1 MAENFSINFIFNK
14 WDGHSITKVTEPF
27 SKYSEAKRFSHF
39 GTYDEN
45 IIWKENSQATLTFKI
60 LRQVHST
67 INPFFQFI
75 TNGRELQ
82 LEYRNKYYE
91 FIITS
96 VVPKFYK
103 ENLEYEVTCQD
114 AFSYFLAKNNVGAN
128 YADDEDATVFKWTG
142 KTIGELARSILEQSG
157 YKNKWSIDP
166 NLGKTMGVPNFPAT
180 IYGFNTREENIATLE
195 LEGSN
200 TLNGL
205 IELTTLFNARI
216 EVVYPKNPNEQR
228 IIYFRNKNVA
238 HNSYVVLDKNVN
250 LNDLG
255 LSNTSEEFCTV
266 LHVSGGTDA
275 NENIVSLVQPMPSET
290 KLAIQQEINKAL
302 EENKTITFF
311 NDLYEPSLFY
321 DNKWEQNGDF
331 FPTLIIEGKQYTN
344 IPYDK
349 NEKNVTHDGYNIDY
363 TNYTEDSKNFVVI
376 KSITKG
382 EEEVSSYVYPLL
394 NENYKPISF
403 YARNDKYNP
412 GYGSM
417 CKQVPCLS
425 SVLFDFSYLEETY
438 QLPQEAHREI
448 KRILCKD
455 YFNANVQIQLYA
467 DSYYNLLRLYNQQ
480 IQQEEEAVFKI
491 SQAYNALMQL
501 AFENNLNTK
510 VSVMYSALNP
520 AIQKLI
526 DVNIE
531 NENQFISL
539 TNEDY
544 YTSIIY
550 DGYQSLWSLW
560 ENNSPE
566 NNYLET
572 QFNYFAGKNNATFI
586 EERKKKYRD
595 LASTYIGE
603 LKDCLDQI
611 KKLLTPYR
619 KNEEN
624 KPLEDFEYPF
634 LSTVSVTDSDSVL
647 HYIKINREYFKNLI
661 DFENK
666 LKNYDSVYVAYSV
679 HKKRIEE
686 LFFYLGV
693 CVEDSNS
700 DAKVYYDGYCTC
712 YYRAMKILQDYC
724 NTYTS
729 NPDNGVIMDDLS
741 LGAVNNIINIKDSKE
756 TLTVNYETAEWL
768 SHLTAN
774 YHRSKNN
781 CIDWLTFYNNAVKQ
795 QEKIWNS
802 LMERFGDFIIEG
814 TYSDEAQ
821 IDSLGLYTAAAT
833 QFENMKRPQFNY
845 SLKTIDWD
853 LLKTS
858 FYDFP
863 EVGDIIAV
871 KHVDLALF
879 QRSQSTKHITVRCEL
894 PKEGVRFQKGFFEK
908 DGVQH
913 RSVGAPF
920 QQNGKW
926 YLDFDLTYGK
936 GSNIP
941 SSFNF
946 INRIYWDT
954 KTEITKTYEEDDIID
969 VQSEKFIGKIKV
981 TLVDEVQR
989 TKEFEFELPE
999 SSLSSTTTLMY
1010 SQAIDTNYRFAIGFR
1025 AANGQMAVYDGTF
1038 KLYKNNE
1045 EVDVSSV
1052 AGEYIL
1058 YDCYVETK
1066 SIPDKYCNVINRFI
1080 VKDERNIENTITE
1093 ISQNL
1098 RDKTFSISLSNQQAV
1113 EKIVKKLLRSIRY
1126 Y

>member
-14 WDGHSITKVTEPF
+14 WDGNSITKVTEPF

-45 IIWKENSQATLTFKI
+45 ITWKENSQATLTFKI

-91 FIITS
+91 FVITS

-128 YADDEDATVFKWTG
+128 YADDEDATIFKWTG

-157 YKNKWSIDP
+157 YKNKWGIDP

-205 IELTTLFNARI
+205 IELATLFNARI
-216 EVVYPKNPNEQR
+216 EVIYPKNPNEQR
-228 IIYFRNKNVA
+228 VIYFRNKNVA

-275 NENIVSLVQPMPSET
+275 NENIVSLVQPMPAET
-290 KLAIQQEINKAL
+290 KLAIQQEINNAL
-302 EENKTITFF
+302 KEKKTITFF

-321 DNKWEQNGDF
+321 DNKWEQNGEA
-331 FPTLIIEGKQYTN
+331 FPTLIIEGKQYNDEQSIT
-344 IPYDK
+344 D
-349 NEKNVTHDGYNIDY
+349 DGYNINY
-363 TNYTEDSKNFVVI
+363 TNYTKDSKNFVVI

-382 EEEVSSYVYPLL
+382 EEEISPYVYPLL

-403 YARNDKYNP
+403 YARNDKFDP

-438 QLPQEAHREI
+438 QLPQEAHKEI

-455 YFNANVQIQLYA
+455 YFNSNVQIQLYA

-491 SQAYNALMQL
+491 SQAHNALMQL
-501 AFENNLNTK
+501 AFENNLDTR

-520 AIQKLI
+520 VIQDLVNNNN
-526 DVNIE
+526 VNIE

-566 NNYLET
+566 SNYLET
-572 QFNYFAGKNNATFI
+572 QFNYFAGNNNTTFI
-586 EERKKKYRD
+586 EERKKKYCN
-595 LASTYIGE
+595 LASTYKDE
-603 LKDCLDQI
+603 LDDCLKQI

-619 KNEEN
+619 KDEEN
-624 KPLEDFEYPF
+624 KPLGFEYPS
-634 LSTVSVTDSDSVL
+634 LTTISVTDANNIL
-647 HYIKINREYFKNLI
+647 YYIKINREYFKNLI
-661 DFENK
+661 DFENQ
-666 LKNYDSVYVAYSV
+666 LKDYDSVYVAYSV

-700 DAKVYYDGYCTC
+700 DTKVYYDGYCTC

-729 NPDNGVIMDDLS
+729 DPDDGVVMDDLS
-741 LGAVNNIINIKDSKE
+741 LGAVNNIINIKDSEE
-756 TLTVNYETAEWL
+756 TLIVNYETAEWL
-768 SHLTAN
+768 SRLTAN

-781 CIDWLTFYNNAVKQ
+781 CIDWLTFYNNAVAQ

-879 QRSQSTKHITVRCEL
+879 QRSQNTKHIIVRCEL

-908 DGVQH
+908 DGVQY

-946 INRIYWDT
+946 INRIYWNS
-954 KTEITKTYEEDDIID
+954 DD
-969 VQSEKFIGKIKV
+969 
-981 TLVDEVQR
+981 
-989 TKEFEFELPE
+989 
-999 SSLSSTTTLMY
+999 
-1010 SQAIDTNYRFAIGFR
+1010 
-1025 AANGQMAVYDGTF
+1025 
-1038 KLYKNNE
+1038 
-1045 EVDVSSV
+1045 
-1052 AGEYIL
+1052 YI
-1058 YDCYVETK
+1058 Y
-1066 SIPDKYCNVINRFI
+1066 VINRFI

>member
-14 WDGHSITKVTEPF
+14 WDGNSITKVTEPF

-45 IIWKENSQATLTFKI
+45 ITWKENSQATLTFKI

-91 FIITS
+91 FVITS

-128 YADDEDATVFKWTG
+128 YADDEDATIFKWTG

-157 YKNKWSIDP
+157 YKNKWGIDP

-205 IELTTLFNARI
+205 IELATLFNARI
-216 EVVYPKNPNEQR
+216 EVIYPKNPNEQR
-228 IIYFRNKNVA
+228 VIYFRNKNVA

-275 NENIVSLVQPMPSET
+275 NENIVSLVQPMPAET
-290 KLAIQQEINKAL
+290 KLAIQQEINNAL
-302 EENKTITFF
+302 KEKKTITFF

-321 DNKWEQNGDF
+321 DNKWEQNGEA
-331 FPTLIIEGKQYTN
+331 FPTLIIEGKQYNDEQSIT
-344 IPYDK
+344 D
-349 NEKNVTHDGYNIDY
+349 DGYNINY
-363 TNYTEDSKNFVVI
+363 TNYTKDSKNFVVI

-382 EEEVSSYVYPLL
+382 EEEISPYVYPLL

-403 YARNDKYNP
+403 YARNDKFDP

-438 QLPQEAHREI
+438 QLPQEAHKEI

-455 YFNANVQIQLYA
+455 YFNSNVQIQLYA

-491 SQAYNALMQL
+491 SQAHNALMQL
-501 AFENNLNTK
+501 AFENNLDTR

-520 AIQKLI
+520 VIQDLVNNNN
-526 DVNIE
+526 VNIE

-566 NNYLET
+566 SNYLET
-572 QFNYFAGKNNATFI
+572 QFNYFAGNNNTTFI
-586 EERKKKYRD
+586 EERKKKYCN
-595 LASTYIGE
+595 LASTYKDE
-603 LKDCLDQI
+603 LDDCLKQI

-619 KNEEN
+619 KDEEN
-624 KPLEDFEYPF
+624 KPLGFEYPS
-634 LSTVSVTDSDSVL
+634 LTTISVTDANNIL
-647 HYIKINREYFKNLI
+647 YYIKINREYFKNLI
-661 DFENK
+661 DFENQ
-666 LKNYDSVYVAYSV
+666 LKDYDSVYVAYSV

-700 DAKVYYDGYCTC
+700 DTKVYYDGYCTC

-729 NPDNGVIMDDLS
+729 DPDDGVVMDDLS
-741 LGAVNNIINIKDSKE
+741 LGAVNNIINIKDSEE
-756 TLTVNYETAEWL
+756 TLIVNYETAEWL
-768 SHLTAN
+768 SRLTAN

-781 CIDWLTFYNNAVKQ
+781 CIDWLTFYNNAVAQ

-814 TYSDEAQ
+814 TSSDEAQ

-879 QRSQSTKHITVRCEL
+879 QRSQNTKHIIVRCEL

-908 DGVQH
+908 DGVQY

-946 INRIYWDT
+946 INRIYWNS
-954 KTEITKTYEEDDIID
+954 DD
-969 VQSEKFIGKIKV
+969 
-981 TLVDEVQR
+981 
-989 TKEFEFELPE
+989 
-999 SSLSSTTTLMY
+999 
-1010 SQAIDTNYRFAIGFR
+1010 
-1025 AANGQMAVYDGTF
+1025 
-1038 KLYKNNE
+1038 
-1045 EVDVSSV
+1045 
-1052 AGEYIL
+1052 YI
-1058 YDCYVETK
+1058 Y
-1066 SIPDKYCNVINRFI
+1066 VINRFI

>member
-1 MAENFSINFIFNK
+1 MTENFSINFIFNK
-14 WDGHSITKVTEPF
+14 WDGNSITKVVEPF

-45 IIWKENSQATLTFKI
+45 ITWKENSQATLTFKI

-82 LEYRNKYYE
+82 LEYRNKFYE
-91 FIITS
+91 FVITS

-128 YADDEDATVFKWTG
+128 YADDEKATVFKWTG
-142 KTIGELARSILEQSG
+142 KTIGELARSILDQSG
-157 YKNKWSIDP
+157 YKNKWVIDP
-166 NLGKTMGVPNFPAT
+166 NLGKGSGVPNFPAT
-180 IYGFNTREENIATLE
+180 IYGFNTTRENTATLE

-205 IELTTLFNARI
+205 IELATLFNARV
-216 EVVYPKNPNEQR
+216 EVVYPKNLNEPR
-228 IIYFRNKNVA
+228 VIYFRNKSVA

-266 LHVSGGTDA
+266 LHVSGGVDA
-275 NENIVSLVQPMPSET
+275 NENIVSLVQPMPAAT
-290 KLAIQQEINKAL
+290 KLSIQQEINEAL
-302 EENKTITFF
+302 KENKEITFF

-321 DNKWEQNGDF
+321 DNKWEQDENSTI
-331 FPTLIIEGKQYTN
+331 FPTLVIEGKEYTN
-344 IPYDK
+344 ISYNKDK
-349 NEKNVTHDGYNIDY
+349 NNITHDGYNINY
-363 TNYTEDSKNFVVI
+363 TNYTEDSKHYVVI
-376 KSITKG
+376 KSIKKR

-394 NENYKPISF
+394 DESYKRISD
-403 YARNDKYNP
+403 YARDERLDP

-425 SVLFDFSYLEETY
+425 SMLFDFSYLEETY
-438 QLPQEAHREI
+438 QLPQEAHKEI

-455 YFNANVQIQLYA
+455 YFNSNIQIQLYA

-480 IQQEEEAVFKI
+480 IQQEEETIFKI

-520 AIQKLI
+520 TIQNLI
-526 DVNIE
+526 DANIE

-550 DGYQSLWSLW
+550 DGYQSLWNLW
-560 ENNSPE
+560 ENNSSE

-572 QFNYFAGKNNATFI
+572 QFNYFAGNNNTTFI
-586 EERKKKYRD
+586 EERKRKYCN
-595 LASTYIGE
+595 LTATYKEE
-603 LKDCLDQI
+603 LEECLNKI
-611 KKLLTPYR
+611 EELLTPYR
-619 KNEEN
+619 KNREN
-624 KPLEDFEYPF
+624 KKPEGLQYPY
-634 LSTVSVTDSDSVL
+634 LTTESVTDSNSIL
-647 HYIKINREYFKNLI
+647 YYIKINREYFKNLVE
-661 DFENK
+661 FENK
-666 LKNYDSVYVAYSV
+666 LKDYDSVYVAYSV
-679 HKKRIEE
+679 YKKRIEE

-693 CVEDSNS
+693 WVEGSNS
-700 DAKVYYDGYCTC
+700 PYDGYCAC

-729 NPDNGVIMDDLS
+729 SPDDGVKMNDIS
-741 LGAVNNIINIKDSKE
+741 FGAINNIIKIKGSKE

-781 CIDWLTFYNNAVKQ
+781 CIDWLTFYNNAIKQ

-814 TYSDEAQ
+814 TYSDDTQ
-821 IDSLGLYTAAAT
+821 IDSLGLYTAAVT

-853 LLKTS
+853 LLKAS

-863 EVGDIIAV
+863 EVGDIVAI

-879 QRSQSTKHITVRCEL
+879 QRSQNKKTITIRCEL
-894 PKEGVRFQKGFFEK
+894 PKESVRFQKGFFEK
-908 DGVQH
+908 DGKRY

-926 YLDFDLTYGK
+926 YLDFDLTYDK

-954 KTEITKTYEEDDIID
+954 KTETIKTYEIDNIID

-981 TLVDEVQR
+981 ALVDEVQR
-989 TKEFEFELPE
+989 IGEFEFELPE
-999 SSLSSTTTLMY
+999 SALSSTTTLAY
-1010 SQAIDTNYRFAIGFR
+1010 SQAIDANYRFSIGFR
-1025 AANGQMAVYDGTF
+1025 AANGRMAVYDDSTF

-1045 EVDVSSV
+1045 EIDVSSV
-1052 AGEYIL
+1052 SGEYVL
-1058 YDCYVETK
+1058 YDCSVETK
-1066 SIPDKYCNVINRFI
+1066 NVPDKYCNVVNRFI